1 MTFLD
6 FLYLLLF
13 PFVSACQ
20 QTIKN
25 HFTNDDYYCNF
36 SFVKLAF
43 DVNLVKKVNFWS
55 LSTFFSETIRVSE
68 MKQIALDAESFRDG
82 FKAR

>member
-1 MTFLD
+1 MYFLH
-6 FLYLLLF
+6 L
-13 PFVSACQ
+13 
-20 QTIKN
+20 
-25 HFTNDDYYCNF
+25 HNF
-36 SFVKLAF
+36 FGKSIPI
-43 DVNLVKKVNFWS
+43 KVNFWS

>member
-1 MTFLD
+1 MHCVGF
-6 FLYLLLF
+6 
-13 PFVSACQ
+13 
-20 QTIKN
+20 TISY
-25 HFTNDDYYCNF
+25 FMAYYIIPI
-36 SFVKLAF
+36 
-43 DVNLVKKVNFWS
+43 KVNFWS